1 LNCPLI
7 QKRKDGGGRRGEDL
21 VPEAGPGTDIGS
33 KTDQDTKRKDPGQSI
48 KNQKSTRLRREDNNQ
63 TIATR
68 TLKLTE
74 EEISPIALT
83 ETGGRSVQENTLL
96 KIWTVMGLIK
106 DDPCQGM
113 RKLLR

>member
-1 LNCPLI
+1 MNCPLI
-7 QKRKDGGGRRGEDL
+7 QKRKGGGGRRGEDL

-63 TIATR
+63 KIVTR

-74 EEISPIALT
+74 EERGPIALT
-83 ETGGRSVQENTLL
+83 ETDGRSVQENTLL

-106 DDPCQGM
+106 DDPCPEM